1 MTHVRDVSRPAVPS
15 FIDDAVGDDE
25 RRRGLRRMRVVAL
38 SLLLAAAVVY
48 ALTLDRDGAWGF
60 VNAACEAAMV
70 GAIADWFAVTALFRH
85 PLGLPV
91 PHTALIPN
99 RKRALAQSLEEF
111 VGANFL
117 SEDVVRQRVRGAA
130 VASRVGTW
138 LSDER
143 HSRRLVDEA
152 AEVLRAGMGR
162 VRDEDV
168 EALVGDVLIPRL
180 REEPLSP
187 AAGQFLGEIVADG
200 AHHGLVDLCVS
211 EIHRW
216 LLSNEDVVERILA
229 ERAPWWTP
237 QWLDDRVIRRLRVEV
252 VAWVADIRDDSGHP
266 ARVALD
272 RLLADLA
279 RDLQTDPEV
288 MARAE
293 HLKERVLSQP
303 GVRDTSVALWKA
315 LRNALTDAL
324 ADPDGMVRERGLTEV
339 RAFGRRLVE
348 DASMSAR
355 FAGYVEDAVAY
366 LVNRYGAELTTVIS
380 DTVNRWDGKETANR
394 IELYVGRD
402 LQFIR
407 INGTVVGGLVGLV
420 IHTVTVLV

>member
-1 MTHVRDVSRPAVPS
+1 MSHVREEARPAVPAL
-15 FIDDAVGDDE
+15 IDDAGGDDE
-25 RRRGLRRMRVVAL
+25 RRRALRRMRVVAL
-38 SLLLAAAVVY
+38 SLLVAAAIVY
-48 ALTLDRDGAWGF
+48 ALTLDRAGGWGF

-85 PLGLPV
+85 PLGLPI

-117 SEDVVRQRVRGAA
+117 SEDVVRERVRTAEVAQRVG
-130 VASRVGTW
+130 SW
-138 LSDER
+138 LTDER
-143 HSRRLVDEA
+143 HSQRVIDEA
-152 AEVLRAGMGR
+152 AEVLRAGLGR

-168 EALVGDVLIPRL
+168 DAIVGDVLIPRL
-180 REEPLSP
+180 IAEPLSP
-187 AAGQFLGEIVADG
+187 AAGQLLAEIVSDG
-200 AHHGLVDLCVS
+200 AHHGLVDLGLS

-216 LLSNEDVVERILA
+216 LVSNEDVVERILA

-237 QWLDDRVIRRLRVEV
+237 QWLDDRVIRRLRIEV

-272 RLLADLA
+272 RLLGDLA
-279 RDLQTDPEV
+279 RDLQSDPEV

-293 HLKERVLSQP
+293 NLKERVLSQP
-303 GVRDTSVALWKA
+303 GIRDTSIALWKA

-324 ADPDGMVRERGLTEV
+324 GDPSGMLRQRGLAEV
-339 RAFGRRLVE
+339 RAFGQRLVDDE
-348 DASMSAR
+348 TTRVR
-355 FAGYVEDAVAY
+355 FDGYVEDAAAY
-366 LVNRYGAELTTVIS
+366 LINRYGAELTTVIS

-407 INGTVVGGLVGLV
+407 INGTVVGGMVGLV
-420 IHTVTVLV
+420 IHGVTVLV